1 MVAPSD
7 ESVQYSLLLNA
18 QQALKELQAFN
29 KAAISSGGAVDSL
42 QKRIINFEQVV
53 AAEARKAGVAF
64 EQQLAAFEKL
74 DAKLKSS
81 KKAGV
86 VGASGGVDPFQA
98 TQAQHDEISSVNDA
112 YMQGLKRRQEASE
125 SLQAENRKL
134 LSQADEVGRK
144 SLEAGEKGEKGANR
158 AKFATQAWNIA
169 IGMLIHQGINLLI
182 NAFQAMFTM
191 ALNGL
196 RELETATYN
205 LVNAERTLSEQGVDI
220 TPKGLDE
227 TIRKLQELDP
237 LLSRTQATE
246 VVSRVSSLVAPN
258 VGFNAEEVR
267 QFSEAVAIL
276 AVKNRGLGKSFEEVE
291 SQMSNAFLSGKVSVG
306 INQLGVKITD
316 QIVKDE
322 ALRIGLVKSADEFD
336 SLTGKIE
343 ANVRARAMLSVV
355 VQSTNKEI
363 AHLPEFFKTA
373 DAKFG
378 IFQARMS
385 DFFARIGE
393 IAAPILIAVFDTLA
407 KGFEKAIAWIDK
419 NRDALNTMAS
429 AAAALTP
436 ILLKLLGFVLK
447 VLAGTA
453 QLFVGMA
460 QGLQLLINKIPFIKK
475 LVDLIAKIVPQTNTS
490 IGDAEDT
497 PTGTPDASL
506 FGGKSATSPYGSGY
520 ADAVKEA
527 EEKVTEIMKDAHE
540 KQQDLARDHAN
551 KLADLAR
558 DAGRKLADIARATRD
573 KIEDANKDYG
583 DKVTDINSDYD
594 KKVAEAKQESY
605 KKAIDAEK
613 KYQDELKNL
622 REKYLMDLEEALR
635 NRDARAIL
643 KLMQQYKLD
652 KNKALENRDEE
663 RQSAK
668 KESAQKVKDLE
679 QERKDKLQAA
689 QKDLADKIKQIQV
702 AAARERRDAQ
712 IAASRALAD
721 ARQAYQRQLAEQ
733 RLFLQRKLA
742 DLAASIASEYKLTA
756 AGQAAIRKIIA
767 SSAAGS
773 QGASSSQY
781 TSSTPTVSSTWAQA
795 GLYGTGGMAE
805 GGTFLATRPATIN
818 VAENRPEMI
827 TATPLGKPGK
837 DISKVFTNG
846 SAGGASGQIE
856 LGLTLSPDLEARIIS
871 QTLSETANVVLKINR
886 SK

>member
-1 MVAPSD
+1 MTMPD
-7 ESVQYSLLLNA
+7 ENVQFSVVLEAQKALIVLAELTNKTRSFTDQLLYAKNVVKQFGQDTGMGFEKAKSTLA
-18 QQALKELQAFN
+18 GLDKELSGTSASSVVFGAKGQEAWEKVGTASE
-29 KAAISSGGAVDSL
+29 KASSKVGISSRVM
-42 QKRIINFEQVV
+42 
-53 AAEARKAGVAF
+53 
-64 EQQLAAFEKL
+64 
-74 DAKLKSS
+74 
-81 KKAGV
+81 
-86 VGASGGVDPFQA
+86 
-98 TQAQHDEISSVNDA
+98 T
-112 YMQGLKRRQEASE
+112 
-125 SLQAENRKL
+125 
-134 LSQADEVGRK
+134 
-144 SLEAGEKGEKGANR
+144 
-158 AKFATQAWNIA
+158 IA
-169 IGMLIHQGINLLI
+169 MGMLIHQGINLVI

-191 ALNGL
+191 AIKGL

-205 LVNAERTLSEQGVDI
+205 LVNAERTLSDQGVDI
-220 TPKGLDE
+220 TPQGLEKSIAD
-227 TIRKLQELDP
+227 LQKLDP
-237 LLSRTQATE
+237 LLSKIQATE
-246 VVSRVSSLVAPN
+246 AVSRISSLVAPN
-258 VGFNAEEVR
+258 VGLNAKEID
-267 QFSEAVAIL
+267 QLTQSIAIL

-291 SQMSNAFLSGKVSVG
+291 SQVSNAFLSGKVSVG

-322 ALRIGLVKSADEFD
+322 ALRMGLVKTAEEYDA
-336 SLTGKIE
+336 LTGKMQ
-343 ANVRARAMLSVV
+343 ANVKARAMLSVITQATSKDV
-355 VQSTNKEI
+355 
-363 AHLPEFFKTA
+363 AHLPDFLKTA

-385 DFFARIGE
+385 DFFTSLGTV
-393 IAAPILIAVFDTLA
+393 AAPLIQRVLDLLID
-407 KGFEKAIAWIDK
+407 GFTKASAWIDK
-419 NRDALNTMAS
+419 NRDSLLIFADVMGNVVVIVLK
-429 AAAALTP
+429 LTG
-436 ILLKLLGFVLK
+436 ILLKFGIAGVQAFKGMVEGAQKLIDKIPFLKKVAELLGFK
-447 VLAGTA
+447 G
-453 QLFVGMA
+453 
-460 QGLQLLINKIPFIKK
+460 
-475 LVDLIAKIVPQTNTS
+475 
-490 IGDAEDT
+490 IGDATDT
-497 PTGTPDASL
+497 PTGASDP
-506 FGGKSATSPYGSGY
+506 FDSGASASGSRY
-520 ADAVKEA
+520 AEAVA
-527 EEKVTEIMKDAHE
+527 ETEQKVTEIMKDAHE
-540 KQQDLARDHAN
+540 KQEDLARDHAN

-622 REKYLMDLEEALR
+622 REKYLMDLEEALHA
-635 NRDARAIL
+635 RDARAIL

-668 KESAQKVKDLE
+668 QESAKKVKDLE

-689 QKDLADKIKQIQV
+689 QKDLADKLKQIQV

-818 VAENRPEMI
+818 VAENRPEI
-827 TATPLGKPGK
+827 ISATPLGKPGK

-846 SAGGASGQIE
+846 SVGGASGQIE

-886 SK
+886 SKS